1 MLPFHPFPELALPV
15 SDCRPVLGR
24 RKKVS
29 KYEGQQDIRDI
40 DKQQKWGKYKIME
53 RRDVHDKDKENF
65 QTNMREF
72 LDERQRQRLEKI

>member
-1 MLPFHPFPELALPV
+1 M
-15 SDCRPVLGR
+15 RG
-24 RKKVS
+24 S
-29 KYEGQQDIRDI
+29 KTYVTQIRNEN
-40 DKQQKWGKYKIME
+40 GENTKYYE